1 MCVCV
6 CVCTHAHPHTTHPH
20 TNTPTH
26 NIEKARTSLRKSIIA
41 VSFPIHAAKAAAEI
55 VSHHQCDSKLPLQ
68 SLTADNVEKFLIHA
82 EEVAARKKKM
92 RESEANLQQDKA
104 TSAVATVVRGLAQY
118 ALGTR
123 STGNGYWHL
132 RTR

>member
-1 MCVCV
+1 M
-6 CVCTHAHPHTTHPH
+6 
-20 TNTPTH
+20 
-26 NIEKARTSLRKSIIA
+26 IA

-55 VSHHQCDSKLPLQ
+55 VSHHQCDSKLLPLQ
-68 SLTADNVEKFLIHA
+68 PLTADNVEKFLIHA

-92 RESEANLQQDKA
+92 RESEVNLQQDKA